1 MHYQNFNDKLEKAVL
16 TFLDFWTQMEYRGID
31 PIATIIKL
39 PDYIT
44 FDFKYCMQD
53 FVYQYV
59 ANFPENNLSKSRD
72 QVLHIL
78 YPSKTDQEIIDEFP
92 KVVSILADL
101 FDEIE
106 YDLQTPSAA
115 LMRLSSKVVDDL
127 AYFMSKYEEA
137 I

>member
-59 ANFPENNLSKSRD
+59 ANFPENNLSKT
-72 QVLHIL
+72 
-78 YPSKTDQEIIDEFP
+78 Y
-92 KVVSILADL
+92 
-101 FDEIE
+101 
-106 YDLQTPSAA
+106 
-115 LMRLSSKVVDDL
+115 
-127 AYFMSKYEEA
+127 
-137 I
+137 